1 MGLPSWDHSAP
12 VGLAWDSN
20 IIRYGASMGLSHHG
34 FEVLPW
40 DPHGTPTTLGA
51 SHGISVPPWDWHG
64 IPMKCRTRYGVSMG
78 LSLTM
83 MGCAGPWDRVGLP
96 RDSLPVDI
104 PSSGFHGIPMGL
116 PCGFHG
122 GSMAALRISC
132 DSRMGPPKIKMMVY
146 GTQPKYLDL

>member
-64 IPMKCRTRYGVSMG
+64 IPMKSRTRYGVSMG

-83 MGCAGPWDRVGLP
+83 MGLQCW
-96 RDSLPVDI
+96 
-104 PSSGFHGIPMGL
+104 PMGPRGTSTGL
-116 PCGFHG
+116 VTRGHSIVGF
-122 GSMAALRISC
+122 
-132 DSRMGPPKIKMMVY
+132 P
-146 GTQPKYLDL
+146 